1 MDVRTVQGHLYTSC
15 LCALLSEPPQP
26 GEEGR
31 SCAPAC
37 PCRRTKQQPAFPGS
51 RHGAGLTRGVYHPCI
66 SRVSGLTR
74 RLSDRPAVMSLGI
87 KSAFSPQLLWRP
99 LKRGVVTL
107 ATATVHRDPCSL
119 SFPFPAPSPLG
130 FPSPLRPPSVAPP
143 RRVTPSGRAGRG
155 HQRRDGD
162 GGGGAVPGRA
172 GAAGLPAGAARALL
186 PALPADPA
194 RALLVPGDQQVAAGR
209 APPCPPGAP
218 RPSRARPR
226 SLPSGGRGD
235 GEASPRR
242 CRLPRPGSGSSAP
255 RPEGK
260 TPGNCPP
267 AGGSQ
272 KMRVNV
278 GV

>member
-107 ATATVHRDPCSL
+107 ATATVHRDPFSL
-119 SFPFPAPSPLG
+119 SFPFP
-130 FPSPLRPPSVAPP
+130 LRP
-143 RRVTPSGRAGRG
+143 
-155 HQRRDGD
+155 H
-162 GGGGAVPGRA
+162 
-172 GAAGLPAGAARALL
+172 
-186 PALPADPA
+186 
-194 RALLVPGDQQVAAGR
+194 LV
-209 APPCPPGAP
+209 
-218 RPSRARPR
+218 SLPR
-226 SLPSGGRGD
+226 SVPLP
-235 GEASPRR
+235 
-242 CRLPRPGSGSSAP
+242 LPRPGG
-255 RPEGK
+255 
-260 TPGNCPP
+260 
-267 AGGSQ
+267 
-272 KMRVNV
+272 
-278 GV
+278 